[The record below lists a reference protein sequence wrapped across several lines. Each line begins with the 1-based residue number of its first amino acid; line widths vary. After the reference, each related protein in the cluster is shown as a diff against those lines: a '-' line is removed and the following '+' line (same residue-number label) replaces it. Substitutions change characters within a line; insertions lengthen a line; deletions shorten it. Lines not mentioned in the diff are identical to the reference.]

1 MADTNIQTR
10 LDSIEQQI
18 AEFRHKLDLKGI
30 MNADRKVTEAEL
42 RERLKVLRNRLARQ
56 GDHAGMHREAD
67 ALDLA
72 FNRWVDGTDMEYKS

>member
-1 MADTNIQTR
+1 
-10 LDSIEQQI
+10 
-18 AEFRHKLDLKGI
+18 
-30 MNADRKVTEAEL
+30 MNADHKVTEAEL